1 VADYWCM
8 ATGDHRLTAG
18 TAAFQFSGFRLYQIA
33 RFCIVFCTEMQ
44 SVAVGWQVYEI
55 THRPLD
61 LGLTGLAQFLPGV
74 ALFLLAGHVAD
85 RFDRRNLLTMCYVGF
100 AVSSALLL
108 VVALKMEYLHR
119 AGSVMPIFAIL
130 CLVGAVRSFSMPA
143 TRALLPQLVP
153 EEQFQGAVAWNSSI
167 FQFATI
173 LGPAMGG
180 VLYAFSRG
188 PAAVYATALSVGTI
202 AVLTTL
208 RIKVQSPRRVREPFS
223 LKTVFAGFGYI
234 WQHKLV
240 FGSISL
246 DLFAVLLGGAVALL
260 PVYAK
265 EILVTGPWGLGLLRS
280 APGIGAAVMALLI
293 AYKPIRRRAGATM
306 LWCVAGFGVFT
317 IVFGLSRNIVLSMIS
332 LFFVGAADMVSVV
345 VRGVLIQIET
355 PDEMRGRVNA
365 VDMIFIGAS
374 NELGEFESG
383 LAAQWF
389 GAVPAVVLGGIG
401 AIVVTIL
408 WAWIFPELRRAD
420 SLSRTGSAN
429 AAKPAWPKQTSRLS

>member
-1 VADYWCM
+1 MADYYCM
-8 ATGDHRLTAG
+8 AIADRSLTAG

-74 ALFLLAGHVAD
+74 VLFLVAGHVAD
-85 RFDRRNLLTMCYVGF
+85 RFDRKNLLTLCYVGF
-100 AVSSALLL
+100 ATSSALLL
-108 VVALKMEYLHR
+108 VVALNVNYLQR
-119 AGSVMPIFAIL
+119 AGSVAPIFAIL

-143 TRALLPQLVP
+143 SRALLPQLLP
-153 EEQFQGAVAWNSSI
+153 EEQFQSAVAWNSSI

-173 LGPAMGG
+173 LGPTMGG
-180 VLYAFSRG
+180 VLYAFFRG
-188 PAAVYATALSVGTI
+188 PATVYATALLAGTI

-208 RIKVQSPRRVREPFS
+208 RIKVQSPPRARERFS
-223 LKTVFAGFGYI
+223 LKTVFAGFRYI
-234 WQHKLV
+234 WDHKLV

-365 VDMIFIGAS
+365 VDMVFIGAS

-401 AIVVTIL
+401 AIVVTVL
-408 WAWIFPELRRAD
+408 WAWMFPELRRAD
-420 SLSRTGSAN
+420 SLSRAGSAH
-429 AAKPAWPKQTSRLS
+429 AAKPT